1 MLQLARAVLKSSTD
15 KTKLAL
21 LYANQV
27 RFHVHFVAEYIK
39 AGLFVLLVI
48 QLFAFNWSALDTD
61 AQRSK
66 NRHTRTVRK

>member
-15 KTKLAL
+15 KTKVAL

-27 RFHVHFVAEYIK
+27 RFHVLSAIEYIK

-48 QLFAFNWSALDTD
+48 ELFAFKRGALDTD
-61 AQRSK
+61 
-66 NRHTRTVRK
+66 V